1 MTISLDKLAEL
12 AKAAQLNTDIC
23 QRGGDLS
30 TICMVSLS
38 ADELLKLIAV
48 VKAAKAAEH
57 ALPHKVRND
66 TSYPISFQEK
76 ADASMAVLRE
86 ALFTL
91 DTP

>member
-1 MTISLDKLAEL
+1 MTISLDELADL
-12 AKAAQLNTDIC
+12 AKAASVPD
-23 QRGGDLS
+23 GDRIAFIAACDPA
-30 TICMVSLS
+30 TI
-38 ADELLKLIAV
+38 LKLLAV

-76 ADASMAVLRE
+76 ADASMVVLRE
-86 ALFTL
+86 ALAAL